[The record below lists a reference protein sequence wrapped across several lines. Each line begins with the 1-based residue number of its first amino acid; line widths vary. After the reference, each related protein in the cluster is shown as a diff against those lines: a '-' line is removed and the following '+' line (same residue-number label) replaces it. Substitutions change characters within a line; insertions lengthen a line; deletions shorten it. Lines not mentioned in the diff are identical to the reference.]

1 LQHEI
6 DVGTAKPIKQ
16 RHYPVSPAIEKLMYD
31 EIVWMIGLGVIE
43 ESDSSWSSPV
53 VIVRKPGKVRLCID
67 CRKVNDVTRKNA
79 YPMPL
84 IEGILSRLPKAE
96 YITSLDLKDAYW
108 QIPLEPSSRDKTA
121 FMVPGRPLYQFKVM
135 PFGLTNV
142 PSKLMDRITLQ

>member
-1 LQHEI
+1 
-6 DVGTAKPIKQ
+6 
-16 RHYPVSPAIEKLMYD
+16 MYD

-96 YITSLDLKDAYW
+96 YITSLDL
-108 QIPLEPSSRDKTA
+108 
-121 FMVPGRPLYQFKVM
+121 
-135 PFGLTNV
+135 
-142 PSKLMDRITLQ
+142 